1 MENPKY
7 VTVNGIKTR
16 YFDEG
21 AGEPLILFHGG
32 SFGNT
37 DNVDLADN
45 WDRNWSW
52 FLKSFHVYA
61 PDKLG
66 QGFTELPQ
74 RDDDYT
80 MAAVVQ
86 HAYDFIQ
93 KMGLKKV
100 HLVGHSR
107 GGFLVTRLALQYP
120 ELVQTLVIVDSGTL
134 APGENPSNS
143 KERSKMGRAELLSD
157 APKPL
162 LSLESLQWVSEAFSS
177 SKEHVTGD
185 WIAIRHQVANLP
197 QSIQAIEKMS
207 TLFSATFLPQLA
219 RQKEETLQCQSGNQK
234 MGLKKVHL
242 VGHSRGGF
250 LVTRLALQYPELVQ
264 TLVIVDSGTLAP
276 GENPSNSKERSKMGR
291 AELLS
296 DAPKPLLS
304 LESLQWVSEAFSSSK
319 EHVTGD
325 WIAIRHQ
332 VANLPQSIQA
342 IEKMS
347 TLFSAT
353 FLPQLARQKEE
364 TLQWIQEGR
373 LKTPTLLVWGYN
385 DPSALISGGI
395 ELFGLL
401 APSVSRAQM
410 HIFNNA
416 GHYSYREYP
425 EDFARVVSDFIRG
438 GVGTQAEACGSVGAN
453 ESSQSRGL

>member
-107 GGFLVTRLALQYP
+107 GGFLVTRLALEYP
-120 ELVQTLVIVDSGTL
+120 KLVQTLVIVDSGTL

-143 KERSKMGRAELLSD
+143 KERSKMGRAKLLMAFTCLLS
-157 APKPL
+157 KMF
-162 LSLESLQWVSEAFSS
+162 LEHFS
-177 SKEHVTGD
+177 
-185 WIAIRHQVANLP
+185 
-197 QSIQAIEKMS
+197 
-207 TLFSATFLPQLA
+207 
-219 RQKEETLQCQSGNQK
+219 
-234 MGLKKVHL
+234 
-242 VGHSRGGF
+242 
-250 LVTRLALQYPELVQ
+250 
-264 TLVIVDSGTLAP
+264 
-276 GENPSNSKERSKMGR
+276 
-291 AELLS
+291 
-296 DAPKPLLS
+296 
-304 LESLQWVSEAFSSSK
+304 
-319 EHVTGD
+319 
-325 WIAIRHQ
+325 
-332 VANLPQSIQA
+332 
-342 IEKMS
+342 
-347 TLFSAT
+347 
-353 FLPQLARQKEE
+353 
-364 TLQWIQEGR
+364 
-373 LKTPTLLVWGYN
+373 
-385 DPSALISGGI
+385 
-395 ELFGLL
+395 
-401 APSVSRAQM
+401 
-410 HIFNNA
+410 
-416 GHYSYREYP
+416 
-425 EDFARVVSDFIRG
+425 
-438 GVGTQAEACGSVGAN
+438 
-453 ESSQSRGL
+453 

>member
-7 VTVNGIKTR
+7 VTVKGIKTR

-66 QGFTELPQ
+66 QGFTDLPQ
-74 RDDDYT
+74 RDEDYT
-80 MAAVVQ
+80 MAAVVR

-93 KMGLKKV
+93 EMGLKKV

-107 GGFLVTRLALQYP
+107 GGFLVTRLVLEHP

-143 KERSKMGRAELLSD
+143 KERSKMGRAKLLSD
-157 APKPL
+157 APRPL
-162 LSLESLQWVSEAFSS
+162 LSRESLQWVSEAFSS
-177 SKEHVTGD
+177 SKEHVTGE

-207 TLFSATFLPQLA
+207 TLFST
-219 RQKEETLQCQSGNQK
+219 
-234 MGLKKVHL
+234 
-242 VGHSRGGF
+242 
-250 LVTRLALQYPELVQ
+250 
-264 TLVIVDSGTLAP
+264 
-276 GENPSNSKERSKMGR
+276 
-291 AELLS
+291 
-296 DAPKPLLS
+296 
-304 LESLQWVSEAFSSSK
+304 
-319 EHVTGD
+319 
-325 WIAIRHQ
+325 
-332 VANLPQSIQA
+332 
-342 IEKMS
+342 
-347 TLFSAT
+347 T

-373 LKTPTLLVWGYN
+373 LTTPTLLVWGYN
-385 DPSALISGGI
+385 DPSALISGGM

-401 APSVSRAQM
+401 APSLSRAQM

-425 EDFARVVSDFIRG
+425 EDFARVVTDFILG
-438 GVGTQAEACGSVGAN
+438 GDQGE
-453 ESSQSRGL
+453 

>member
-107 GGFLVTRLALQYP
+107 GGFLVTRLALEYP

-143 KERSKMGRAELLSD
+143 KERSKMGRA
-157 APKPL
+157 KT
-162 LSLESLQWVSEAFSS
+162 SLRCPQTLAEPGKFAMGERGFFFLERARHRGLDRHSTSSGQPSPIDPGHRKDVHTVFRDLSS
-177 SKEHVTGD
+177 S
-185 WIAIRHQVANLP
+185 A
-197 QSIQAIEKMS
+197 
-207 TLFSATFLPQLA
+207 
-219 RQKEETLQCQSGNQK
+219 
-234 MGLKKVHL
+234 
-242 VGHSRGGF
+242 
-250 LVTRLALQYPELVQ
+250 
-264 TLVIVDSGTLAP
+264 
-276 GENPSNSKERSKMGR
+276 GR
-291 AELLS
+291 AERRDSAVDPGGQAQNSHPAGLG
-296 DAPKPLLS
+296 
-304 LESLQWVSEAFSSSK
+304 LQ
-319 EHVTGD
+319 
-325 WIAIRHQ
+325 
-332 VANLPQSIQA
+332 
-342 IEKMS
+342 
-347 TLFSAT
+347 
-353 FLPQLARQKEE
+353 
-364 TLQWIQEGR
+364 
-373 LKTPTLLVWGYN
+373 
-385 DPSALISGGI
+385 
-395 ELFGLL
+395 
-401 APSVSRAQM
+401 
-410 HIFNNA
+410 
-416 GHYSYREYP
+416 
-425 EDFARVVSDFIRG
+425 
-438 GVGTQAEACGSVGAN
+438 
-453 ESSQSRGL
+453 